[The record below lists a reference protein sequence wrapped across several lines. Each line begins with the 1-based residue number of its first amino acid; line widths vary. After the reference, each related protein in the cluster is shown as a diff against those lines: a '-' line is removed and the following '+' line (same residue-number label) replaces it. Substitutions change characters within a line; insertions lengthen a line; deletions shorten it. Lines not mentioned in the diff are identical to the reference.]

1 MPIPTF
7 SIKEVGEYIDD
18 EMKRSGF
25 SKSSVPKQ
33 LMATKDIFLRV
44 TFSPNS
50 ITLNPK
56 VNIVLRV
63 KIELK
68 RLSEISLAAKKEV
81 ELFKEPIT
89 DLMINL
95 LSMSGEGI
103 TGISNFRSRKTQ
115 MKTMPNAR

>member
-1 MPIPTF
+1 
-7 SIKEVGEYIDD
+7 
-18 EMKRSGF
+18 MKRSGF

-33 LMATKDIFLRV
+33 HMATKDIFLSV
-44 TFSPNS
+44 TLSPNS

-68 RLSEISLAAKKEV
+68 RLSDISLAAKKEV
-81 ELFKEPIT
+81 ELFRDPMT
-89 DLMINL
+89 DLTTNL
-95 LSMSGEGI
+95 LSMSGGGI

-115 MKTMPNAR
+115 MKIMPNAR